1 MNAYVFPGQGAQ
13 FVGMGKEL
21 YETVPAAK
29 ELFETANDIL
39 GFRITD
45 MMFNGT
51 AEELKMTKV
60 TQPAVFLHSVIS
72 YLVAKDV
79 PAPAMV
85 AGHSLGEF
93 SALVACQTLNFA
105 DALLL
110 VSQRAEAMQRACEL
124 TPSTMAVVLKF
135 DDEKVEEICRN
146 CPEIVV
152 PANYNSPEQLVI
164 SGTLS
169 GIEWATEQIKAAG
182 ARRVMQLAVGG
193 AFHSPLMQTA
203 KDELAKAI
211 DETHFA
217 QPLCPIY
224 QNVTANAS
232 TDIAAIRENLKLQ
245 LTHPIRWTQ
254 TIRNMVTDGATE
266 FVEFGPGDVLQ
277 GLIRKIAL
285 DVEVRHG

>member
-1 MNAYVFPGQGAQ
+1 
-13 FVGMGKEL
+13 
-21 YETVPAAK
+21 
-29 ELFETANDIL
+29 
-39 GFRITD
+39 
-45 MMFNGT
+45 
-51 AEELKMTKV
+51 
-60 TQPAVFLHSVIS
+60 
-72 YLVAKDV
+72 
-79 PAPAMV
+79 
-85 AGHSLGEF
+85 
-93 SALVACQTLNFA
+93 
-105 DALLL
+105 
-110 VSQRAEAMQRACEL
+110 
-124 TPSTMAVVLKF
+124 
-135 DDEKVEEICRN
+135 DEKVEEICRN

-169 GIEWATEQIKAAG
+169 GIEWATEQIKTAG

-217 QPLCPIY
+217 KPLCPIY
-224 QNVTANAS
+224 QNVTADAS
-232 TDIAAIRENLKLQ
+232 TDIATIRENLKWQ

-277 GLIRKIAL
+277 GLIRKITP